1 MPNSTATVEDSLA
14 VSYKAK
20 HNLTIWFSGH
30 APRYLPNSCETLC
43 LYKNLNVNVY
53 SSFIHSQKYGTNED
67 ILQ

>member
-1 MPNSTATVEDSLA
+1 MPNGTATVEDSLA

-20 HNLTIWFSGH
+20 HNLTIWFSGQD
-30 APRYLPNSCETLC
+30 PRYLYNLCENLY

-53 SSFIHSQKYGTNED
+53 NSFIHNQKYGTSED